1 MICYIVFTISFRI
14 INDVEDDFTKQYIL
28 IHHNFL
34 ECFLVSFLILPHVPR
49 NLPENFNEL
58 IFDNLE
64 NLVKILIIKIGKYKY
79 L

>member
-1 MICYIVFTISFRI
+1 MISYVGFTISFRI
-14 INDVEDDFTKQYIL
+14 INDLEDDFTKQYIL
-28 IHHNFL
+28 IHHNFF
-34 ECFLVSFLILPHVPR
+34 ECFLVSFLILPYIPR

-64 NLVKILIIKIGKYKY
+64 NLVNFLFNKIGKYKY